1 MKNLFSLVLMLLCTG
16 LAWGQEAVTGA
27 AMYVIEE
34 NGFSGSGTDKDLDN
48 IITSYSG
55 DAESIVIP
63 ATLLCPSFDE
73 QVTITEI
80 SSLGTNSTIKKVTF
94 SSDIQSIYI
103 AYDAFE
109 GLSALEEVIL
119 PATDVYTITGGTEFV
134 YNTNAPIAPSWSLSE
149 GVLTVY
155 KNITATSNNYW
166 SNNKTSITKVVFS
179 EGVTTVGAGSFY
191 DCKNLKEVTL
201 PKTITTIGD
210 CAFQYCTSLESIEIP
225 NSVTVVVGAAFSG
238 CSKLS
243 SIKLSENQA
252 SISSECFRFCTELKS
267 IYIPASVTSIAGRA
281 FEGCNNL
288 SEISVAE
295 ENKNYSTSDDGRLL
309 YSKDKTELVFAGSIT
324 GEYTID
330 GNVTEILGYAFYNSK
345 GLTSVVIPEGVTK
358 IGNCAFA
365 QCGLTKVKIPASVT
379 SFGDAPFSKNNLEEL
394 VVAEGNTAFVS
405 EDNVVYS
412 IDKKTL
418 TFCSSS
424 KAGNFVVP
432 NGVETIGGYAFY
444 WCDKLT
450 SITFPNSVT
459 SIGSSAFSACNNL
472 SSITIYNEKVIAC
485 RADISSINLYV
496 PESCIEAYKEDSK
509 WKTAKN
515 ILGLPNSN
523 EDEKSGWQY
532 SINYS
537 NQTAQITG
545 YNGDRT
551 KVEIPT
557 KVDFNGL
564 ELKVINVQSIEGG
577 SINWLTLPDDVNITY
592 SGDLLEKVPGVT
604 LEVTTTEF
612 DNISNIGS
620 LIRSAVL
627 VKVPEEKI
635 EAFKKSYPDVKIF
648 GDGANEENSD
658 YDEETNTLQIAIDEN
673 TNINDIATIVNS
685 GATIAENII
694 VTLDGDLD
702 LTEIADEALQ
712 AWQQIGT
719 EENPFTGTF
728 DGGGNSIKINE
739 AIGALFGTIGQETT
753 LGNDDPDFGIKN
765 LNIVVGEASANTDE
779 KVESVETDDNGEEKT
794 ISYYGLLAQNNYG
807 TIRNTVVVG
816 SIACDEDKNLGENP
830 TACLVA
836 NNEGVMDHVVGYFGT
851 DEEETANK
859 ASIIVIQNIG
869 RGRTKGRV
877 SKSASNGKAKGNSA
891 LSYEPDEKEIKL
903 NYRLYTDE
911 EFASGEP
918 AYWLNFDGEGYSGSF
933 SGEWAKGS
941 KHPVKVV
948 ADGQGAAIRISYILD
963 GKNESEVNLKGDF
976 FANEKSRL
984 KINYDIKPDAIKING
999 TEVAATI
1006 GADEATIQLSQVERN
1021 AKGEKNVTLVYN
1033 KSAATS
1039 IGEES
1044 FETVAISAN
1053 GKSISV
1059 SGGAGQTVEIFDIK
1073 GRMVVSQTLDNNTAT
1088 ISLPVAGIYVVKVGD
1103 VTEKVVVRSF

>member
-1 MKNLFSLVLMLLCTG
+1 MLLCTG

-34 NGFSGSGTDKDLDN
+34 NGFSGSGTDKYRDN

-63 ATLLCPSFDE
+63 ATLLCPSLDE

-103 AYDAFE
+103 AYDAFKE
-109 GLSALEEVIL
+109 LSALEEVIL

-134 YNTNAPIAPSWSLSE
+134 YNTNAPIAPGWSLSE
-149 GVLTVY
+149 DGVLTVS
-155 KNITATSNNYW
+155 KDITGTYDSDYPW

-179 EGVTTVGAGSFY
+179 EGVTKVGACSFY
-191 DCKNLKEVTL
+191 NCRYLKEVTL
-201 PKTITTIGD
+201 SNTITEIGG
-210 CAFQYCTSLESIEIP
+210 CAFQSCTSLESIEIP
-225 NSVTVVVGAAFSG
+225 NSVTTVASAAFSG

-243 SIKLSENQA
+243 SIRLPENQA

-267 IYIPASVTSIAGRA
+267 IYIPASVTSIAERA

-288 SEISVAE
+288 SEINLAE
-295 ENKNYSTSDDGRLL
+295 GNKFFSIEGAVL
-309 YSKDKTELVFAGSIT
+309 YNKEKTKLVFAGSIT
-324 GEYTID
+324 GDYTID
-330 GNVTEILGYAFYNSK
+330 ANVTEIGGYAFYNSIN
-345 GLTSVVIPEGVTK
+345 LTSVVIPEGVTK
-358 IGNCAFA
+358 IGSCAFA

-379 SFGDAPFSKNNLEEL
+379 SFGNAPFSKNNLEEL

-424 KAGNFVVP
+424 KAGDFVVP

-459 SIGSSAFSACNNL
+459 SIGSSAFSACNKL

-485 RADISSINLYV
+485 SADVSSINLYV
-496 PESCIEAYKEDSK
+496 PESCIEAYKADSK

-523 EDEKSGWQY
+523 EDEESGWQY
-532 SINYS
+532 SISYS

-564 ELKVINVQSIEGG
+564 ELKVSNVQSIVGG

-592 SGDLLEKVPGVT
+592 PGDLLVKAPGVT

-612 DNISNIGS
+612 DKISNIGS

-627 VKVPEEKI
+627 VKVPEEMV

-702 LTEIADEALQ
+702 LSEIADEASQ

-719 EENPFTGTF
+719 EKNPFTGTF

-963 GKNESEVNLKGDF
+963 GKNESEVNLRGDF
-976 FANEKSRL
+976 FTNEKSRL

-1006 GADEATIQLSQVERN
+1006 GVDEATIQLSQVERN

-1088 ISLPVAGIYVVKVGD
+1088 ISLPVAGIYIVKIGD
-1103 VTEKVVVRSF
+1103 VAEKVVVR